1 MCLEAMERVSPI
13 RPWTLL
19 DVGTGSGILA
29 IYGIKLGAERVL
41 AIDTDPEAIR
51 WAEENI
57 RLNKVAE
64 AVRLSQEPAE
74 QMRETFSLVC
84 ANLILGEI
92 LRLLP
97 SLSRLIKKEG
107 SLILSGILENQVP
120 EVSDSCSRNSL
131 EIRETL
137 YQGEWACVIAAERG
151 EE

>member
-1 MCLEAMERVSPI
+1 MCLEAMERVSPT

-29 IYGIKLGAERVL
+29 IYGITLGAERVM

-92 LRLLP
+92 LRLMP
-97 SLSRLIKKEG
+97 SLSHLTKREG

-120 EVSDSCSRNSL
+120 EVAASCSKNNL
-131 EIRETL
+131 EIRDTL
-137 YQGEWACVIAAERG
+137 YQGEWACVIAAKRP
-151 EE
+151 